1 VKKFLK
7 ILLYSLVGVV
17 LLSLLTVAFSQT
29 PLFRHWLRSFLLST
43 ADNELNG
50 HLSLGAFHGNI
61 FTGLTID
68 SVSLVIDGVTFLRA
82 DNVELRYNPLKL
94 IDRKISAGTVVISR
108 PTIQILR
115 GRDSVWNIDRLAK
128 QKSTPSG
135 PFRYTIE
142 VKNLDIVDATFIL
155 YDSTASQ
162 TTDSVIDHQ
171 IDYSHITLEHVGIK
185 LSAVASATMLD
196 ARIQE
201 IRCTFP
207 RNGILV
213 KKIAGDFFVDTT
225 RAEVKNLNIITQK
238 TSIECNASLQKINIL
253 RLTTLET
260 LENTPVKVQC
270 KASRVDFAELKK
282 FLPSLSFLE
291 GTGSVATSL
300 SGQFADISI
309 DAIDVSFGTS
319 HISGQGRLRNL
330 HHPASLTID
339 ARFDDCL
346 IDPSEVVDLLPPFE
360 IPDYGHLGPIK
371 FIVEYHGEPLNF
383 QSSVQCTTLDAGS
396 TAAEL
401 TMDLRVTPV
410 TYTASVKTVNTN
422 LGRIFGIPSLEGQ
435 LSMTSTISGSGFR
448 LEELTTTAT
457 ADIDSSILSRLPI
470 NRTHFSINT
479 KPNTIESSIS
489 GSLGSARITAIATL
503 IAAEGGFNAYTLDA
517 ECVHLNTAE
526 LLNNERYE
534 SSFNFITH
542 ARGSG
547 TSFDD
552 ATGRIDLLLMPSSI
566 REKFVE
572 ARTITFELDQRDPR
586 DKTITLN
593 STIADAAMHGQFAI
607 SKIGNIIVEQFQ
619 RVTDAVA
626 EKSFLADSALGVQT
640 LLTGRPSPHRRIH
653 HRPPS
658 VLRQDEMVNMNYEVR
673 LKDLS
678 PIALF
683 FHTTSAAHGTFK
695 GFLTGTSSDMLMGG
709 DYQAEN
715 VVYSDSSHQY
725 LLNKG
730 IVSFEIDHITPT
742 NTTDSIKIRLQMSA
756 SDLYLG
762 STRFTNA
769 QANLHYWKQAGT
781 FSLQGTIDSILT
793 VDVGGTIA
801 VAAAPYV
808 LTVDNLLAQ
817 YKGYDWELPS
827 AVSIPFDTTSLTI
840 PLVKFVHEDESV
852 TLQGSLH
859 ANGKIDASL
868 TIDRLNLLNLKYF
881 YTNVTQT
888 DIRNFT
894 GRVTADATITGTLEN
909 PTISAHARTADLAY
923 GDVTLGTFQ
932 GALEHSQG
940 ITTVDASFQR
950 AKESEGAP
958 KTDFSIQGT
967 IPLNL
972 ALTSIADRYSTG
984 EFDLN
989 ITSKDFRLD
998 LLDPFI
1004 STFDRLAGK
1013 LNCNLHIGGTAAM
1026 PSYSGSIT
1034 VDSVQALFIPNNMK
1048 YWVYGKFEP
1057 RADSI
1062 IISSLTINNDF
1073 SDRPDG
1079 LVSVIGSVHLR
1090 GLTVDSFD
1098 LTAFGALQILSENSR
1113 QAMSSVY
1120 GTLYAQI
1127 GDNGLHLT
1135 GKPDNS
1141 ILSGDIELRKA
1152 ILTFPPIREQLS
1164 YGASENL
1171 VGIIFTDDTL
1181 LAPPLDLT
1189 DSIYYAALQKQ
1200 GNGSIERARALEL
1213 QSALLQGM
1221 DYDLHIRTA
1230 GQVSITMM
1238 FTPLEELSA
1247 NLSGE
1252 ITVQKSEGIPKFV
1265 GEIEVGN
1272 QSRYRF
1278 IKDFIA
1284 SGKLIFTGPFDNPA
1298 LNLEASF
1305 AGERKSMDTTVAG
1318 KWVVVTLK
1326 ITGTRR
1332 SPAVQF
1338 ELTQNGE
1345 QVPGDVQNNAIVFI
1359 LTNGQFAE
1367 DLTPQEHMKGV
1378 GGINPLSYNSLLSG
1392 LSSSVLA
1399 GPITEFLRN
1408 NFSSV
1413 IQSAEVSFG
1422 SESFAQPEVRL
1433 IGSVGASVWRYS
1445 GRINDFGNGNVSVE
1459 VPVGRIVH
1467 VNSIVNLVLEYERRL
1482 ETQNASISTK
1492 RELTNNL
1499 RLFYRFT
1506 F

>member
-7 ILLYSLVGVV
+7 ILLYSLVGVA
-17 LLSLLTVAFSQT
+17 LLTLLTVGFSQT

-43 ADNELNG
+43 ANDELNG
-50 HLSLGAFHGNI
+50 HLTLGTFHGNI

-68 SVSLVIDGVTFLRA
+68 SVSLVIDGVTFLQA
-82 DNVELRYNPLKL
+82 DNIELQYNPLKL
-94 IDRKISAGTVVISR
+94 IDRKISAGTVVISH
-108 PTIQILR
+108 PAIQIVR

-135 PFRYTIE
+135 PFRYIIE
-142 VKNLDIVDATFIL
+142 MKNLDIVDGSFTL
-155 YDSTASQ
+155 YDSTASPGA
-162 TTDSVIDHQ
+162 DSASDRQ
-171 IDYSHITLEHVGIK
+171 IDYSHITLDHLGIK
-185 LSAVASATMLD
+185 LSALVSASMLD
-196 ARIQE
+196 VRIQE
-201 IRCTFP
+201 IHCTVP
-207 RNGILV
+207 QTGISV
-213 KKIAGDFFVDTT
+213 EKIAGELFVDTT
-225 RAEVKNLNIITQK
+225 RAEVKNLSIVTQK
-238 TSIECNASLQKINIL
+238 TSMECTASLQKINVLHPID
-253 RLTTLET
+253 LEA
-260 LENTPVKVQC
+260 LEHIPVKMQC
-270 KASRVDFAELKK
+270 RAPRIDFTELKK
-282 FLPSLSFLE
+282 FLPSLSFIE
-291 GTGSVATSL
+291 GTGSLAVSL
-300 SGQFADISI
+300 SGQFSDISI
-309 DAIDVSFGTS
+309 DAMDMAFGTS
-319 HISGQGRLRNL
+319 HIGGRGRLRNL
-330 HHPASLTID
+330 HHPASLLID

-346 IDPSEVVDLLPPFE
+346 VDPSEVVDLLPPFE
-360 IPDYGHLGPIK
+360 IPDYGYLGPVK

-396 TAAEL
+396 ASADL
-401 TMDLRVTPV
+401 TMDLRVRPV
-410 TYTASVKTVNTN
+410 SYTASVKTDNAN
-422 LGRIFGIPSLEGQ
+422 IGRIFGIPSLEGQ
-435 LSMTSTISGSGFR
+435 LSTTSTISGAGFHFN
-448 LEELTTTAT
+448 ELTAT
-457 ADIDSSILSRLPI
+457 ATVDIDSSIVSRIPI
-470 NRTHFSINT
+470 NKTHISIAT
-479 KPNTIESSIS
+479 KQKTIESSVS
-489 GSLGSARITAIATL
+489 GSLGSAKIKAIATL
-503 IAAEGGFNAYTLDA
+503 VATEEGFNAYSLDA
-517 ECVHLNTAE
+517 ECVHLNTSDFFH
-526 LLNNERYE
+526 NERYE

-547 TSFDD
+547 TSLDD
-552 ATGRIDLLLMPSSI
+552 ATGRLDVLLMPSSI
-566 REKFVE
+566 RETPVE
-572 ARTITFELDQRDPR
+572 ARTITLELDQRDPR
-586 DKTITLN
+586 DKTVTLN
-593 STIADAAMHGQFAI
+593 STIADASVHGQFTI
-607 SKIGNIIVEQFQ
+607 TKIGTIIAEQLQ
-619 RVTDAVA
+619 RVADAIA
-626 EKSFLADSALGVQT
+626 EKSFLADSAIGVQAI
-640 LLTGRPSPHRRIH
+640 LSGHPSPHARLH

-658 VLRQDEMVNMNYEVR
+658 VLRQDELVNMDYEVR

-683 FHTTSAAHGTFK
+683 FQTTSAARGTFK

-715 VVYSDSSHQY
+715 VVYSDSDHQY

-730 IVSFEIDHITPT
+730 IVSFEIDHITPV
-742 NTTDSIKIRLQMSA
+742 NTADSMKIHLQMSA

-762 STRFTNA
+762 SMRFTNA
-769 QANLHYWKQAGT
+769 RANLQYRKQTGT

-793 VDVGGTIA
+793 VDAGGTIT
-801 VAAAPYV
+801 VAAPPYI
-808 LTVDNLLAQ
+808 LTFDNFLAQ
-817 YKGYDWELPS
+817 YRGYDWELPS

-840 PLVKFVHEDESV
+840 PLMKFVHDDESV
-852 TLQGSLH
+852 TLRGSLRS
-859 ANGKIDASL
+859 GGIIDASL
-868 TIDRLNLLNLKYF
+868 AIDRLNLLNLKYF
-881 YTNVTQT
+881 YANGSQT
-888 DIRNFT
+888 DVRNFT
-894 GRVTADATITGTLEN
+894 GRVTANATITGTLEK
-909 PTISAHARTADLAY
+909 PTIVAHARTADLSY
-923 GDVTLGTFQ
+923 GNVTLGTFE
-932 GALEHSQG
+932 GTLDHSRG
-940 ITTVDASFQR
+940 ITFVDASFQR
-950 AKESEGAP
+950 AMEFEGTQR
-958 KTDFSIQGT
+958 TDFSIHGT

-972 ALTSIADRYSTG
+972 ALAPIADRYSTG
-984 EFDLN
+984 EFNLN
-989 ITSKDFRLD
+989 ITSQDFRLD

-1004 STFDRLAGK
+1004 PTLDKLAGK
-1013 LNCNLHIGGTAAM
+1013 LSCDLHIGGTAET
-1026 PSYSGSIT
+1026 PLYSGSIS
-1034 VDSVQALFIPNNMK
+1034 VDSVQAVFIPNNMK
-1048 YWVYGKFEP
+1048 YWIYGKFEP

-1062 IISSLTINNDF
+1062 IISTLTINNDF

-1090 GLTVDSFD
+1090 GLTIDSFN
-1098 LTAFGALQILSENSR
+1098 LTAFGALQILSEKSR
-1113 QAMSSVY
+1113 QTMSSVY

-1127 GDNGLHLT
+1127 GDNGLHLA
-1135 GKPDNS
+1135 GRPDNS

-1152 ILTFPPIREQLS
+1152 ILTFPPIREQLT

-1171 VGIIFTDDTL
+1171 IGIIFTDDTL
-1181 LAPPLDLT
+1181 ASPHDHT

-1200 GNGSIERARALEL
+1200 ENGSVEQAKALEL
-1213 QSALLQGM
+1213 QSVLLRGM

-1238 FTPLEELSA
+1238 FTPLEELTA

-1265 GEIEVGN
+1265 GEIEVGG

-1326 ITGTRR
+1326 ITGTRW

-1367 DLTPQEHMKGV
+1367 DLTPQEHVRGV
-1378 GGINPLSYNSLLSG
+1378 GGINPQSYNSLLTG

-1422 SESFAQPEVRL
+1422 SESFTQPEVRL

-1459 VPVGRIVH
+1459 VPVGRIV
-1467 VNSIVNLVLEYERRL
+1467 NIGSIVNLVLEYERRL
-1482 ETQNASISTK
+1482 ETQNASVSTK

-1499 RLFYRFT
+1499 RLVYRFT